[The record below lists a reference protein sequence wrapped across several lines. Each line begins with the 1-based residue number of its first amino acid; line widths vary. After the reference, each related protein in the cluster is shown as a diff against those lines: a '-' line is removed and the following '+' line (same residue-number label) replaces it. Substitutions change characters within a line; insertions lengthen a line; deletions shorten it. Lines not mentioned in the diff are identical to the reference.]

1 MVPFGFSGGE
11 RISPASLERKEVIK
25 FSYNRKILFEPM
37 RYRKKEEVTLNKLM
51 LHKATACKLLVG
63 FSAISMLLFSA
74 GCRDSS
80 IDEAYEAA
88 MQTTAASEV
97 SSGSATPAST
107 ANDEVSGPQSI
118 ADSTTETVLSEIT
131 LSKDLTGTISIDGSA
146 MMSSISD
153 KLAEQFRK
161 ACPKMSI
168 TTGLSGTEE
177 GIAKFLS
184 QKLDICNTSRAL
196 NDSETADAK
205 AKGIDYAVF
214 KVAYDG
220 IVIAVDKSNPVDTI
234 TVDEI
239 KAIWEPDSAVMGWKE
254 VNSNWPDNSLMV
266 FGPKADTGLIEFFS
280 TNILEATDGQIG
292 IYTETASDKEF
303 VKSIAGDT
311 SAIGLTGFSNYF
323 NAKSSIKALKVDFGS
338 GPVTPD
344 VDSIESGK
352 YQQLSSPMY
361 LYVAKTS
368 LQKIET
374 KAFVKYYLENA
385 AKIVKEAGYVPLSEE
400 DYQAQMSEIG

>member
-1 MVPFGFSGGE
+1 M
-11 RISPASLERKEVIK
+11 
-25 FSYNRKILFEPM
+25 
-37 RYRKKEEVTLNKLM
+37 NKLM
-51 LHKATACKLLVG
+51 LNKATACKLLVG

-80 IDEAYEAA
+80 IDDAYEAA
-88 MQTTAASEV
+88 IRTTAASKAA
-97 SSGSATPAST
+97 SGSAAPAAA
-107 ANDEVSGPQSI
+107 ANDEVSGLQSI
-118 ADSTTETVLSEIT
+118 SDSTTETALSEIT
-131 LSKDLTGTISIDGSA
+131 LSKDLSGTISIDGSA

-177 GIAKFLS
+177 GIAKFLA

-196 NDSETADAK
+196 NDSETAAAR
-205 AKGIDYAVF
+205 AKGIDYAIF

-220 IVIAVDKSNPVDTI
+220 IVIAVDKDNPVDTI
-234 TVDEI
+234 TLDEI
-239 KAIWEPDSAVMGWKE
+239 KAIWEPDSAVMEWKE
-254 VNSNWPDNSLMV
+254 VNSKWPDNSLMV

-280 TNILEATDGQIG
+280 TNILNTADGQIG

-303 VKSIAGDT
+303 VKSIAGDAA
-311 SAIGLTGFSNYF
+311 AIGLTGFSNYF
-323 NAKSSIKALKVDFGS
+323 NAKASIKALKVDFGS

-352 YQQLSSPMY
+352 YRQLSSPMY
-361 LYVAKTS
+361 LYVTKTS
-368 LQKIET
+368 LQKAET
-374 KAFVKYYLENA
+374 KAFIKYYLDNA
-385 AKIVKEAGYVPLSEE
+385 AKIVKGAGYVPLPEA
-400 DYQAQMSEIG
+400 DYQAQLSEIR